1 MKKKD
6 AYYLIMHDSNRDDL
20 ETVDKYKMGDFRLT
34 VFWKGTRFEGT
45 IPDSVKITLDAGHPS
60 DYLGNPMSW
69 EIISPDF
76 LNLIRPF
83 IDDNIQLIPL
93 IMYKDGEKID
103 RYTLINPLGCVNAV
117 VDIGKDSIPISQ
129 MKLDSKAIPPGRHIF
144 RLCHS
149 TTLIVVSQA
158 FVDAIWGHGLK
169 GIALKR
175 LPLV

>member
-1 MKKKD
+1 MKKMKYYLLMLD
-6 AYYLIMHDSNRDDL
+6 AYDETESVDDY
-20 ETVDKYKMGDFRLT
+20 EMDGFKLT
-34 VFWKGTRFEGT
+34 AFWKGMRFEGT
-45 IPDSVKITLDAGHPS
+45 IPDSVRITLGEGDPS

-76 LNLIRPF
+76 LNLIMPF

-93 IMYKDGEKID
+93 IMYKDGKKVD